1 MEKINESLKNSKED
15 YINQTQKKLI
25 MFIKLCQKYLNKI
38 INITN
43 IQSKFNTNSDSK
55 DIIFGE
61 LKSVI
66 DKFSINLSNQ
76 NLMNSIF
83 DKLNLRDD
91 YLDNE
96 DSFSKNNNSSL
107 IEVIQKLENQ
117 VKSLTEKNENLKK
130 SKKLDVIILKK

>member
-117 VKSLTEKNENLKK
+117 VKSLTEKNENLNK